1 MITLDVA
8 DVLTCCASPSYAKIV
23 ASGQHSSMEALIDH
37 ARSAWWQQ
45 VSPLS
50 NVMGAQCTLHLRT
63 HRLKLLLGDAPTQVP
78 VTCWL
83 EAFAAHPRIGDM
95 KSLQQ
100 KFGAFTDHSRS
111 EQASAAAA
119 SSDVLQVQ
127 SRLHMPIPCMCHI
140 CPS

>member
-50 NVMGAQCTLHLRT
+50 NVMGLSAHCILGRT
-63 HRLKLLLGDAPTQVP
+63 D
-78 VTCWL
+78 
-83 EAFAAHPRIGDM
+83 
-95 KSLQQ
+95 
-100 KFGAFTDHSRS
+100 
-111 EQASAAAA
+111 
-119 SSDVLQVQ
+119 
-127 SRLHMPIPCMCHI
+127 
-140 CPS
+140 